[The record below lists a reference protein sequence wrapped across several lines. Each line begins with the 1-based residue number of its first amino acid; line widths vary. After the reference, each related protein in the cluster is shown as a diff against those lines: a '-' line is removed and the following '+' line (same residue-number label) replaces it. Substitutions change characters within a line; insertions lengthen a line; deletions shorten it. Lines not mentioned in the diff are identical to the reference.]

1 MINPKLKELE
11 EKEAKIKERLKSIQ
25 KNKRL
30 INQREADNKRKA
42 QTRCKI
48 LFGAVI
54 INKSSQEQL
63 KALTEEMSDK
73 DKKYVTEHLEAF
85 NE

>member
-30 INQREADNKRKA
+30 INQ
-42 QTRCKI
+42 
-48 LFGAVI
+48 
-54 INKSSQEQL
+54 
-63 KALTEEMSDK
+63 
-73 DKKYVTEHLEAF
+73 YH
-85 NE
+85 